1 MRLLI
6 GFLAAVSVATAF
18 AQSYPSKPIRVV
30 VPATPGGAIDLAART
45 IGAKLT
51 EAWGQPVVV
60 ENKGGAA
67 GIVGSDSVAKAA
79 PDGHTLALVASSHA
93 INPSLY
99 AKLPFDTVKDFA
111 PVILTHVVPLVL
123 VVNQALPA
131 KSVNEFISYAKANPG
146 KLSFASSGNGGA
158 PHLSAELFKAMAG
171 IDMLHVPYKGS
182 TAAHPDLLSG
192 QVPVMF
198 DTVVAIAPHVKS
210 GKVRALGVTTTRRS
224 AVLPDVPP
232 ISQAGIPGYDT
243 STWGGVLAPG
253 GTPADIV
260 AKLNAE
266 IARILKMPDVRERM
280 MNAGSE
286 PGGGT
291 PGQFKAFIDAEMI
304 KWAKVVKDSGA
315 KADQ

>member
-6 GFLAAVSVATAF
+6 AFLAAVSGATAF

-210 GKVRALGVTTTRRS
+210 GRVRALGVTTTRRS

-232 ISQAGIPGYDT
+232 ISQAGLPGYDT

-253 GTPADIV
+253 GTPMEIV

-291 PGQFKAFIDAEMI
+291 PEQFKAFIDAEMI